1 MSPFLESVR
10 QILLR
15 DLGTLETEIL
25 AYSTPEHVW
34 LVRGEINN
42 SAGTLCLHLC
52 GNIQHYFG
60 AVLGGTGYMRD
71 RTAEFSRRDVL
82 VAELVAQI
90 QAARNAVD
98 VTLPRLDEQHLD
110 DDYPERVFEQPV
122 STRFFFIHLVAHLGY
137 HLGQIN
143 YHRRLTAG

>member
-1 MSPFLESVR
+1 MSPFLDSV
-10 QILLR
+10 QQLLLR
-15 DLGTLETEIL
+15 DLSKLETEIL
-25 AYSTPEHVW
+25 AYANAERVW
-34 LVRGEINN
+34 RVRGEISN

-52 GNIQHYFG
+52 GNVQHYFG
-60 AVLGGTGYMRD
+60 AVLGGTGYARD
-71 RTAEFSRRDVL
+71 RTAEFSRRDVS

-90 QAARNAVD
+90 RAARHAVE
-98 VTLPRLDEQHLD
+98 VTFPKLDDQRLDD
-110 DDYPERVFEQPV
+110 NYPELVFEHPV

>member
-1 MSPFLESVR
+1 MSPFLESIQ

-15 DLGTLETEIL
+15 DLAKLEAEIL
-25 AYSTPEHVW
+25 AYANAERVW
-34 LVRGEINN
+34 LIRGEISN

-52 GNIQHYFG
+52 GNVQHYFG
-60 AVLGGTGYMRD
+60 AVLGGTGYRRD
-71 RTAEFSRRDVL
+71 RPAEFSRRDVP

-90 QAARNAVD
+90 QAARRAVD
-98 VTLPRLDEQHLD
+98 VTFPQLD
-110 DDYPERVFEQPV
+110 DHGLDAEYPERVFEHAV